1 MKARTTSD
9 EITADASTALPTTE
23 PDMTED
29 TNPIALD
36 RNLYKS
42 IKKMDR
48 ATLEGLIQ
56 DIYESICPLPY
67 CCHRLG

>member
-9 EITADASTALPTTE
+9 EITTDASTAPPTTE

-29 TNPIALD
+29 TSPIALD

-48 ATLEGLIQ
+48 ATLEALMK
-56 DIYESICPLPY
+56 
-67 CCHRLG
+67 CCGKGI